1 MLKFIKENP
10 GKIVWLSISLIIA
23 VAIGI
28 FASSTLENS
37 YGTAFLGMV
46 MGFWH
51 IAVWGAVVI
60 NPYIKT
66 LKLEIRRLKK
76 ETNS

>member
-10 GKIVWLSISLIIA
+10 GKIAWLSISFIIA

-28 FASSTLENS
+28 FASSTLDNPYATS
-37 YGTAFLGMV
+37 FLGMV
-46 MGFWH
+46 MGLWH
-51 IAVWGAVVI
+51 VAVWGAVVI